1 MLNAEIIRYNYFGS
15 KEGLFFVYRH
25 IKEATLSVASLKQ
38 FVIHN
43 PGHIDVDVD
52 AAILL
57 FSLVGILD
65 YNVKSDSINVK
76 DSSIITLDDF
86 ISFLSTR
93 IVDFILKENLINIE
107 TVTFDSQQDRFYI
120 NRKCIQL
127 KFACFRN
134 LLLTLNV
141 FENRTNN
148 TYFICS
154 DFVRSVQRYVMKR
167 KTTTQEELLAQLK
180 KQAEQGE
187 CGEMFVLEYE
197 KKRLKGHHKI
207 EAIKQVSAIDVS
219 AGYDIVSF
227 NDLSSNKLDRFIEVK
242 TYLGKPHFHWSSN
255 EMDIAR
261 LRANHYYIYLVSL
274 CEINKDGYEPLIIQN
289 PISFF
294 KNNPEWSSII
304 DGVTISKQ

>member
-1 MLNAEIIRYNYFGS
+1 M
-15 KEGLFFVYRH
+15 
-25 IKEATLSVASLKQ
+25 
-38 FVIHN
+38 
-43 PGHIDVDVD
+43 
-52 AAILL
+52 
-57 FSLVGILD
+57 
-65 YNVKSDSINVK
+65 K

-180 KQAEQGE
+180 N
-187 CGEMFVLEYE
+187 
-197 KKRLKGHHKI
+197 KRNKENAVRCLFLNMKRKDLKGI
-207 EAIKQVSAIDVS
+207 IK
-219 AGYDIVSF
+219 
-227 NDLSSNKLDRFIEVK
+227 
-242 TYLGKPHFHWSSN
+242 
-255 EMDIAR
+255 
-261 LRANHYYIYLVSL
+261 LR
-274 CEINKDGYEPLIIQN
+274 P
-289 PISFF
+289 
-294 KNNPEWSSII
+294 
-304 DGVTISKQ
+304 